1 MRNSKNK
8 KNLKNHIKNLNKP
21 LILRL
26 IVWLA
31 LIFGVPAIF
40 AKFLNTS
47 VGYSFFSFAS
57 FLAVAILIYI
67 LYNRKFLA
75 KEKIKQNFNLALVF
89 GVISLA
95 SLFAYIYFKYLTEG
109 QINDVVSLTHISL
122 VMRAFFVIFSALAI
136 FGVQIFRKTF
146 ISLIY
151 TLTAVYL
158 YFLFTL
164 MAWTNW
170 QFFSERITKVTHFFL
185 SLFYDNV
192 SYVFN
197 GDPQLTLNE
206 FSVIIGAPCSGIESM
221 VFFITLFGLMVIL
234 DRDKIN
240 WKKAGIVF
248 VLGLIGTY
256 FLNAIRLSVL
266 MMVGLRWPDFAMGQ
280 FHSHSGWIMFAT
292 FVLALYWIT
301 QKWMLK
307 RKFRKT
313 SKKK

>member
-1 MRNSKNK
+1 MKYSKNK
-8 KNLKNHIKNLNKP
+8 KDLRRSVKSLNKS

-26 IVWLA
+26 IIWLA
-31 LIFGVPAIF
+31 LIFGIPALF
-40 AKFLNTS
+40 DKFLSTS
-47 VGYSFFSFAS
+47 VGYNLFSFTS

-67 LYNRKFLA
+67 LYNRKLLA
-75 KEKIKQNFNLALVF
+75 KEKIKQNLNLALIF

-95 SLFAYIYFKYLTEG
+95 SLFAYVYFKYLTNG
-109 QINDVVSLTHISL
+109 QVSDVVSLTHISL
-122 VMRAFFVIFSALAI
+122 VMRGFFVIFSALAI
-136 FGVQIFRKTF
+136 FGVNIFRKTF

-170 QFFSERITKVTHFFL
+170 QFFSERITKVAHFFL
-185 SLFYDNV
+185 SLFYKDV

-197 GDPQLTLNE
+197 GDPLLKLND
-206 FSVIIGAPCSGIESM
+206 FSVIIGAPCSGIESL

-240 WKKAGIVF
+240 WKRASIVF
-248 VLGLIGTY
+248 ILGLIGTY
-256 FLNAIRLSVL
+256 FLNAIRLSAL
-266 MMVGLRWPDFAMGQ
+266 MIIGLRWPDFAMGQ

-292 FVLALYWIT
+292 FVLVLYWIT
-301 QKWMLK
+301 QKWMVK
-307 RKFRKT
+307 KEFRK
-313 SKKK
+313 K